1 MILAT
6 YLVLLT
12 LCPGWQ
18 VDNEQDMTISP
29 EGIEFIKSKEK
40 LELKAYDD
48 GTGVQTIGYG
58 HTGRSSGTTVQ
69 PGSEITI
76 EQAEQLLLD
85 DLKEHELRVSNR
97 MKNYGITL
105 DQRAYDYM
113 VIATFNRGSAV
124 ANQAYYNA
132 VANKDY
138 EKLAVLMLDSI
149 SGSDKNVKE
158 GLTIRVNDEIDYLQT
173 EPQPTTT
180 TTSTTTST
188 IPSTTTTTT
197 PKSQDS
203 ETPLEDERRKKQR
216 EALAKKTFIEDDVE
230 EVFKSFETIVKQF
243 FGIIP
248 GGPKAQGK
256 YGLLG
261 DQITKMVKRD

>member
-6 YLVLLT
+6 CLLLST
-12 LCPGWQ
+12 LCPGWL
-18 VDNEQDMTISP
+18 VVSEQDMTISP
-29 EGIEFIKSKEK
+29 EGIEFLKNKEK
-40 LELKAYDD
+40 LELEAYDD

-58 HTGRSSGTTVQ
+58 HTGRSSGTPVK
-69 PGSEITI
+69 PGTKITI
-76 EQAEQLLLD
+76 EQAEQLLLN
-85 DLKEHELRVSNR
+85 DLKEHELRVRNR
-97 MKNYGITL
+97 MNNYGITL

-124 ANQAYYNA
+124 ANESFYKAA
-132 VANKDY
+132 ANKDY
-138 EKLAVLMLDSI
+138 GKLAVLMLDSI

-158 GLTIRVNDEIDYLQT
+158 GLTIRINDEIEFLQT

-197 PKSQDS
+197 PKVEDN
-203 ETPLEDERRKKQR
+203 ETPLEDERRRKQR

-230 EVFKSFETIVKQF
+230 EVFKSFQTIVKQF

-248 GGPKAQGK
+248 GGPKAEGK

-261 DQITKMVKRD
+261 DQISKMVKRD